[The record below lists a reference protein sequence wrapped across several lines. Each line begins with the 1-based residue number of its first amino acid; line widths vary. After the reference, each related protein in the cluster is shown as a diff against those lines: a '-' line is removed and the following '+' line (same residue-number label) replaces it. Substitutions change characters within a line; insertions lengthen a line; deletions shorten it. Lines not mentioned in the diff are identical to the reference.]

1 MQKLLSSSHQ
11 SRMIPIACDVGS
23 TTLSQEMKDFH
34 GGTYTHKMWSC
45 GCHSMVYRTDLIGNT
60 ASVLRIAVKFR
71 MPSSPVRVPL
81 IVAMQNR

>member
-45 GCHSMVYRTDLIGNT
+45 GGHSMVYRTDLIGSSSLKRRT
-60 ASVLRIAVKFR
+60 AEL
-71 MPSSPVRVPL
+71 VRKADEGLFYFDQV
-81 IVAMQNR
+81 